1 MLLLCP
7 VLLGTMLHLQ
17 PILLGTAFQSCW
29 CLRFL
34 GTRDE
39 QKTEMNNLI
48 CRFKLFFFFPTYT
61 TVINTLWF
69 DFIVFYFI
77 TMNKCSEI

>member
-48 CRFKLFFFFPTYT
+48 CRFKLFFFFLLILLLLTHYGLT
-61 TVINTLWF
+61 SLS
-69 DFIVFYFI
+69 FI
-77 TMNKCSEI
+77 SLQ